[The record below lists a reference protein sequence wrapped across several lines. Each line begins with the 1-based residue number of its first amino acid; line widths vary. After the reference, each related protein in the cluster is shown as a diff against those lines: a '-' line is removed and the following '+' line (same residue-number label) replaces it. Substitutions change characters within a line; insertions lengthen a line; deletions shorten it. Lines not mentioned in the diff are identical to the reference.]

1 MDRGRGEAALA
12 LARLFQCAPCPY
24 LASGSAVA
32 SDRWDDVTNPF
43 CDAVKLHR
51 AALARSSSTVE
62 ALKCC
67 SRSCFNGTGAYIKG
81 ALRNLHCCQMEG
93 NKAPVVL
100 FLLVENAATTCLSV
114 DIEPCLPFCLGR
126 GGVGGGSCMLPRL
139 KLFLLPAIRTHVLPL
154 LHIGKSAVL
163 IACKCAF
170 SWLWLN
176 ELRKRSARPLLV
188 VAPLET
194 SNGSRR
200 PVAGYIQHNLMSQ
213 TNYPSLQEVTSP
225 MFELTCCVVV
235 KSSCT

>member
-67 SRSCFNGTGAYIKG
+67 SRSCFNGTGACIKG
-81 ALRNLHCCQMEG
+81 ALRNLHYCQMEG

-100 FLLVENAATTCLSV
+100 FLLVESAATTCLSV

-126 GGVGGGSCMLPRL
+126 EGAGALVHVGASEALPPPIHQDSCPASATHRKVCCLNSVQMCFQLALAKWIKEEVSTSATGSG
-139 KLFLLPAIRTHVLPL
+139 PL
-154 LHIGKSAVL
+154 GNIK
-163 IACKCAF
+163 
-170 SWLWLN
+170 W
-176 ELRKRSARPLLV
+176 
-188 VAPLET
+188 
-194 SNGSRR
+194 
-200 PVAGYIQHNLMSQ
+200 
-213 TNYPSLQEVTSP
+213 
-225 MFELTCCVVV
+225 
-235 KSSCT
+235 